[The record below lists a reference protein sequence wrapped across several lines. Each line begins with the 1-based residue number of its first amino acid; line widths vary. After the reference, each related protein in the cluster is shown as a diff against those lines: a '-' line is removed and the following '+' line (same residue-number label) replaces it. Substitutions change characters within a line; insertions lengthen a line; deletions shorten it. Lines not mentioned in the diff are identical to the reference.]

1 MGEVFRAAWLP
12 VVGSARLIESPIF
25 LGAPAHFW
33 PVLDRGSTMINAAI
47 NVQLTCSRSYFLQSI
62 ILLVAFEFFDTVG
75 F

>member
-1 MGEVFRAAWLP
+1 
-12 VVGSARLIESPIF
+12 
-25 LGAPAHFW
+25 
-33 PVLDRGSTMINAAI
+33 MINAAI